1 VRFLT
6 NQVGPIFRMTHFGPR
21 LRVFVW
27 RKFMA
32 ININTL
38 NPRLADR
45 RIFLI
50 AAIGFPLLV
59 LIGYFKTYY
68 FREFFD
74 VKPLATWLVHVH
86 ALVMTTWVLYFT
98 TQTILIRTK
107 NVKLHMTMGLAGIVL
122 AAIVVV
128 VGMATA
134 YDAHLVRKTAPPG
147 MNPLEFF
154 LVPTLDMANF
164 VILFAGAIYY
174 RKRPGE
180 HKGLMLMTV
189 LNFLPA
195 ALFRVPFIPP
205 QLALLWGFGVP
216 DVLALASFGWYSWKH
231 RTFNVPFALG
241 VLLVITSLPI
251 RMAFAGT
258 QTWHAIA
265 TWLAP

>member
-1 VRFLT
+1 
-6 NQVGPIFRMTHFGPR
+6 
-21 LRVFVW
+21 
-27 RKFMA
+27 MA

-45 RIFLI
+45 RLFLI
-50 AAIGFPLLV
+50 AAVGFPLLV

-74 VKPLATWLVHVH
+74 VKPLATSLVHVH
-86 ALVMTTWVLYFT
+86 AIVMTTWVLFFT
-98 TQTILIRTK
+98 TQSFLIRTK
-107 NVKLHMTMGLAGIVL
+107 SIKLHMTLGFVGIAL
-122 AAIVVV
+122 AALVVV

-134 YDAHLVRKTAPPG
+134 YDAHLVRRTAPPG
-147 MNPLEFF
+147 LDPLEFF
-154 LVPTLDMANF
+154 IVPTLDMLNF

-195 ALFRVPFIPP
+195 ALFRIPFIPP
-205 QLALLWGFGVP
+205 QYGLLWGFGVP
-216 DVLALASFGWYSWKH
+216 DILAIASFSWYTWKH
-231 RTFNVPFALG
+231 RRFNAPFALG
-241 VLLVITSLPI
+241 VLLVITSLPL
-251 RMAFAGT
+251 RLLFAGT
-258 QTWHAIA
+258 PTWHAVA